1 MIFFIFIL
9 LHLLLCIFYDTWLL
23 ISGYTNLVILKNNLK
38 LKNETM
44 NTKNLF
50 IKKNGP
56 KLIYNNSYFSSTH
69 NYKF

>member
-1 MIFFIFIL
+1 MYHKFDSIEQLTNDIFIFIL

-38 LKNETM
+38 LKNETI

-50 IKKNGP
+50 IKKKWTKTN
-56 KLIYNNSYFSSTH
+56 I
-69 NYKF
+69 